1 MHTMVARPI
10 AAGTRASANGNT
22 APSCHIFQSPL
33 EKFAS
38 PNDRCNVLIT
48 NVVGTA
54 EPKWYQLKTHQGST
68 TAAAVSGATQ
78 KRRRMAGTAR

>member
-1 MHTMVARPI
+1 MHTTVTRPI
-10 AAGTRASANGNT
+10 AAGTRASASGNA

-33 EKFAS
+33 EKVAS